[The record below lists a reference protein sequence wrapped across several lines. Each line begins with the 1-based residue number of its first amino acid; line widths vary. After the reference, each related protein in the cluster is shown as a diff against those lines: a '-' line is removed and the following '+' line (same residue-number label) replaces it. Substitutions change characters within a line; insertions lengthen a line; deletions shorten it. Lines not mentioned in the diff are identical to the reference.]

1 MPLDGRQPVPV
12 VLTIEEV
19 DAALLAQAV
28 DLDGLTAT
36 GSLSGW
42 LPLLWDPETG
52 LSVRQARL
60 VARTGGG
67 SLRYQPEDG
76 ASALQDSVEQVSLL
90 LKAIRNFV
98 YESFEV
104 EADGRPGEPFDVK
117 IRLRGANPDLYD
129 GYPIALNVT
138 LTGAL
143 DQLFGNL
150 RRSLGL
156 TDVIRRRFE
165 ASGGG

>member
-1 MPLDGRQPVPV
+1 
-12 VLTIEEV
+12 LT
-19 DAALLAQAV
+19 
-28 DLDGLTAT
+28 
-36 GSLSGW
+36 LSGW
-42 LPLLWDPETG
+42 LPLIWDPTSG
-52 LSVRQARL
+52 IAIQQARL
-60 VARTGGG
+60 TAGAEGG
-67 SLRYQPEDG
+67 SLRYAPDKD
-76 ASALQDSVEQVSLL
+76 AAPLQDQGEQVSLF

-117 IRLRGANPDLYD
+117 LRLRGANPDLYD

-156 TDVIRRRFE
+156 TDVIRRKLE

>member
-1 MPLDGRQPVPV
+1 MPAPGP
-12 VLTIEEV
+12 
-19 DAALLAQAV
+19 
-28 DLDGLTAT
+28 
-36 GSLSGW
+36 
-42 LPLLWDPETG
+42 
-52 LSVRQARL
+52 
-60 VARTGGG
+60 GGG
-67 SLRYQPEDG
+67 SISYSPEG
-76 ASALQDSVEQVSLL
+76 GVPALQDSGEQVSLL
-90 LKAIRNFV
+90 LDAIRNFV
-98 YESFEV
+98 YTSFEI

-156 TDVIRRRFE
+156 TDLIQRRLE
-165 ASGGG
+165 ATAGGG